1 MLSTE
6 IVNIAVQES
15 SFISASMYSSISTKK
30 QAFEQAAAVLVKMVR
45 VWERVWERERGRGT
59 GKEEGQ
65 CV

>member
-30 QAFEQAAAVLVKMVR
+30 QAFEQAVLVKMVR

>member
-15 SFISASMYSSISTKK
+15 SFISASMYSSITTKK
-30 QAFEQAAAVLVKMVR
+30 QAFEQAVLVKMVR
-45 VWERVWERERGRGT
+45 VWERVWERERGGGT